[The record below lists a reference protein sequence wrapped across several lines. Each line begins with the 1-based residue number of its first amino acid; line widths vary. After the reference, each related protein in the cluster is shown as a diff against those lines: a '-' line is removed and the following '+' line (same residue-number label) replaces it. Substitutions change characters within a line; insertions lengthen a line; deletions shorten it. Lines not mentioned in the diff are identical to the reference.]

1 MKANLA
7 ALVIIVLSSTP
18 AYPAGDFEGPVGS
31 RGRWAMEMTVGS
43 SMRLENADKTLVGIG
58 NGGLAASNTVDDGNL
73 NYAKN
78 EVFSSVAKAVGELEL
93 TKDNFGAFVRAKA
106 YSDFHTPN
114 KGVPHG
120 ASNNAYQRG
129 QEPKDSG
136 FPDGSRFEDIQALDA
151 FAFASFEPMDKPLTI
166 KLGRQVVTWGEA
178 LFVLGGV
185 NQYSNFDVAALRRPG
200 AQLKEVFLPIPQM
213 YANFQ
218 ATESLSI
225 EGFAQLNH
233 EKVVID
239 GCGTLFSP
247 ADLLNCGN
255 SGSGLNPGALAL
267 GGTGTFINF
276 SRYTDRQTLTGGGDA
291 RVETANGSNVG
302 PASTVLGAG
311 AANINFKM
319 DEAAE
324 RRPSD
329 KGQIG
334 LAARYFAADLGTEFG
349 VYAVNYHQRIPNL
362 SLVNRPTENN
372 NSIFSGQ
379 GIGALFQI
387 PGLSYFFDWGAQD
400 IQVVGF
406 SAATEFGGWSLFGEV
421 SYTNDYPVPYNTPDL
436 IKGAATGTG
445 PLMQYRAQANNGAPG
460 SVVLAGSKP
469 LDKFQMQASTIKL
482 FPRRLGASAIA
493 LVGEVGAQMWKG
505 IGDPFTS
512 ERFGRAPAFGA
523 ASHSTYNNGQCDLG
537 VNASANLDPRYCAVD
552 GFATETAAGYRLLAV
567 FQYPN
572 LLAGINFSP
581 RAFIAHD
588 FMGTSADGV
597 FLEDRI
603 NLGLGLKGEIQSGK
617 YFADLSV
624 SLYDDN
630 AFYDPLKDKDF
641 MSFVVGANL

>member
-7 ALVIIVLSSTP
+7 VLAACLACSTP
-18 AYPAGDFEGPVGS
+18 THSAGDFEGPAGT

-43 SMRLENADKTLVGIG
+43 SMRLENAHASVVSIG
-58 NGGLAASNTVDDGNL
+58 NGGTAASNTVDDGNL
-73 NYAKN
+73 NYAN
-78 EVFSSVAKAVGELEL
+78 GDVFSSVAKAVGELEL
-93 TKDNFGAFVRAKA
+93 TKDNVGAFVRAKA
-106 YSDFHTPN
+106 YSDFQTPN
-114 KGVPHG
+114 KGVDHG
-120 ASNNAYQRG
+120 SSKNAYIPG
-129 QEPKDSG
+129 QKPSDSG
-136 FPDGSRFEDIQALDA
+136 FPDGSRFEDAQLLDA
-151 FAFASFEPMDKPLTI
+151 FGFASFEPMDKPLTI
-166 KLGRQVVTWGEA
+166 KFGRQVVTWGEA

-200 AQLKEVFLPIPQM
+200 AQLKEVFLPIPQVS
-213 YANFQ
+213 ANLQ
-218 ATESLSI
+218 ATQSLSI
-225 EGFAQLNH
+225 ETFAQLNH

-267 GGTGTFINF
+267 GNTGTFINF

-291 RVETANGSNVG
+291 RVETADGRDVG
-302 PASTVLGAG
+302 PASTLLGQ
-311 AANINFKM
+311 AASTVNFKM

-334 LAARYFAADLGTEFG
+334 LAARFFAAELGTEFG

-362 SLVNRPTENN
+362 SLVNRPTNN
-372 NSIFSGQ
+372 SNSIFSGQ
-379 GIGALFQI
+379 GTGALFQI
-387 PGLSYFFDWGAQD
+387 PGLSYFFDWGAED
-400 IQVVGF
+400 IQVLGF
-406 SAATEFGGWSLFGEV
+406 SAATELAGWSLFGEV
-421 SYTNDYPVPYNTPDL
+421 SFTKDYPVPYNTPDL

-445 PLMQYRAQANNGAPG
+445 PLSQYRAQANNGEPG
-460 SVVLAGSKP
+460 TVVLAGSKP
-469 LDKFQMQASTIKL
+469 LDKIQMQASTIKL

-493 LVGEVGAQMWKG
+493 LVGEIGAQMWKG
-505 IGDPFTS
+505 IGDPFTG
-512 ERFGRAPAFGA
+512 ERFGRSPVFGA
-523 ASHSTYNNGQCDLG
+523 ASHAMYNNGQCNLG

-567 FQYPN
+567 FQYPD

-588 FMGTSADGV
+588 FLGTSADGV
-597 FLEDRI
+597 FLENRI
-603 NLGLGLKGEIQSGK
+603 NLGLGLKGEIKSGK
-617 YFADLSV
+617 YFADLSL
-624 SLYDDN
+624 SLYDDK

-641 MSFVVGANL
+641 MSFVLGANL